1 MTNQVRDARRFI
13 LYHKWVIEN
22 SPLQVYASALVF
34 SPTRSLMREAYK
46 QEEPEWITTK
56 PIIEDHWNA
65 CLQMLEGHSDGV
77 LSVTFSHDSKLLA
90 SASYDKTVRI
100 WNAGTGSLQQTL
112 EGHDSA
118 VMSVTFFCIQSVSL
132 TSAWQERWTIEQRMQ
147 TRNTSESDSVS
158 CSRNVQKSKH
168 RNFKNRNIH
177 KLATCLFEYA
187 TEQDHATQ
195 LNQQLNTRNQ
205 ISMQTN
211 MHSFDES

>member
-1 MTNQVRDARRFI
+1 
-13 LYHKWVIEN
+13 
-22 SPLQVYASALVF
+22 
-34 SPTRSLMREAYK
+34 MREAYK

-132 TSAWQERWTIEQRMQ
+132 TSA
-147 TRNTSESDSVS
+147 
-158 CSRNVQKSKH
+158 
-168 RNFKNRNIH
+168 
-177 KLATCLFEYA
+177 
-187 TEQDHATQ
+187 
-195 LNQQLNTRNQ
+195 
-205 ISMQTN
+205 
-211 MHSFDES
+211 